1 MEELVGLPET
11 LVVNSTLLPVLHTR
25 QAKQSAVCF
34 EGEAWAKWGTFVVY
48 EVKLHF
54 VCSPNR
60 VPFSYALTAATFAP
74 VLLVPGLLARA
85 GLE

>member
-1 MEELVGLPET
+1 MPSEAVG
-11 LVVNSTLLPVLHTR
+11 
-25 QAKQSAVCF
+25 VCF

-48 EVKLHF
+48 EVNLHF